1 MKNLLGLFMDLYVK
15 DELLSITEKNYQ
27 LEILAYCDK
36 KALELVNLSETSSD
50 IFLSHHWSVQAALL
64 RSHIIK
70 AKKIWKIE

>member
-15 DELLSITEKNYQ
+15 DELLSVTDNYKQ
-27 LEILAYCDK
+27 LEIIAYCNT
-36 KALELVNLSETSSD
+36 KALELVQMSETSPD
-50 IFLSHHWSVQAALL
+50 IFLSHHWAVQAALL